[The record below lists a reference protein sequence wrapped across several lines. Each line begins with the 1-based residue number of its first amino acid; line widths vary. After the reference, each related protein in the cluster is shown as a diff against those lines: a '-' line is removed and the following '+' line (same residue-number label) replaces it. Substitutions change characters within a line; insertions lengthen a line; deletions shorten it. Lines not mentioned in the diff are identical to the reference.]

1 MKKKVLVLGAT
12 GMLGSTVAKYFL
24 ANPMYVVDCSY
35 RSTRPWFVPVER
47 SFRFDATADD
57 LGLSEC
63 DYIINCIGLIKQIK
77 SSREEFYKIN
87 AEFPKK
93 LVRHSHNIGA
103 KVLHITTDCVFS
115 GSRGNY
121 AESDKHDASDDYGTS
136 KSAGEC
142 QGCMNIRTSIIGPEM
157 AGHLGLFEFVRGAK
171 DTIKGFVNHRWNG
184 MTTLQY
190 AKVCDRIMNDG
201 LWVDGVRHVFSN
213 SVSKYELVS
222 TIDDV
227 FGFDKNIIVHE
238 AAERI
243 DRTLSSSFD
252 LCSKMTIP
260 SVEDQLREIAEQASH
275 DAE

>member
-1 MKKKVLVLGAT
+1 
-12 GMLGSTVAKYFL
+12 
-24 ANPMYVVDCSY
+24 
-35 RSTRPWFVPVER
+35 
-47 SFRFDATADD
+47 
-57 LGLSEC
+57 
-63 DYIINCIGLIKQIK
+63 
-77 SSREEFYKIN
+77 
-87 AEFPKK
+87 
-93 LVRHSHNIGA
+93 
-103 KVLHITTDCVFS
+103 
-115 GSRGNY
+115 
-121 AESDKHDASDDYGTS
+121 
-136 KSAGEC
+136 
-142 QGCMNIRTSIIGPEM
+142 M